1 MLGWWKNVLTYPVAK
16 DKQNRKDSVDSSE
29 PSFTREMK
37 QIVLTQVKIV
47 LTLPNLVYKGNETN
61 SVNSGQN
68 SVNSS
73 EPSLQGK

>member
-1 MLGWWKNVLTYPVAK
+1 MVLTLPNLVYK
-16 DKQNRKDSVDSSE
+16 GKMR
-29 PSFTREMK
+29 

>member
-16 DKQNRKDSVDSSE
+16 DKQNRK
-29 PSFTREMK
+29 FA
-37 QIVLTQVKIV
+37 